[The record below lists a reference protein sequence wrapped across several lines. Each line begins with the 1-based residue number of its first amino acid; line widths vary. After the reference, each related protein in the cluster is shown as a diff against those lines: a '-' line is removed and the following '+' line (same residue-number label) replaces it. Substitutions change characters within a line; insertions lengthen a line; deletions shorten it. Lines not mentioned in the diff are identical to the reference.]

1 MGQRALFHMAIA
13 AVRSLMVLLF
23 LCCLLSAGAAVT
35 PLPVLDSTTDT
46 LLTAAL
52 AGPMSGSDEIVFA
65 LRKPG
70 KDGHWYANFSY
81 YAEGPQR
88 VTYEPGGKLL
98 KLNLRTGVLT
108 TLLDDPL
115 GGVRDP
121 QVHYGGK
128 TIVFSYRKG
137 EDTHYHLYE
146 IGIDGTGLRQLTDGD
161 YDDIEPAYLPD
172 GGIMFVSSRCK
183 RWVNCWLTQVAVLHR
198 CDADGTNIRQ
208 ISSNNEH
215 ENTPWPLPDG
225 RILYQRWEYV
235 DRSQVHY
242 HHLWTTNPDG
252 SGQMTYYGNMEPGIL
267 MIDAK
272 PIPGTGKVL
281 SLFSPG
287 HGSREHAGKP
297 TIIDP
302 KAGPDALGS
311 ARTVH
316 EDANFRDPYPLS
328 EDLFLVA
335 RDQRLYLMDGSGAL
349 QVIYEIPEAERAAGF
364 TCHEPRPIQSRPVE
378 LVIPPRSKPGEST
391 GRFVLANIYEG
402 RNMAGVAPGEIKKLL
417 VLESLPKPIN
427 YTGGMEPLSYG
438 GTFTLERVM
447 GTVPVEP
454 DGSAYFETPALRSL
468 ILVALDEKD
477 LAVKRM
483 QSFFTVQP
491 GEVMSCVG
499 CHEQRTR
506 TVLPAS
512 GLQAMNREPS
522 PIAPIAD
529 VPDIFDFPRDIQP
542 ILDRLCVD
550 CHDYRPGVQGG
561 PMAGH
566 VILTGD
572 RGPLYSHSYFTLSA
586 LRQFSDGRNAP
597 KSNYAPRTLGS
608 AASPLLKMLEGTH
621 HGVQATQRERT
632 MVRLWIETGAPYP
645 GTYAGLGSGM
655 VGGYAENII
664 DRRDL
669 SWPWVDTA
677 RRVLG
682 SRCATCHSGATM
694 LPDSPSD
701 NMAMPPWEINYSD
714 PRLRFSRHILY
725 NLSRPERSLQILA
738 PLSVEAGGLG
748 ICKGADGSVVFKDTG
763 DNDYRVLLAAIEEI
777 KAYLDTIKR
786 FDMPGFQ
793 PQKPYIR
800 EMRRYG
806 ILPADFPDD
815 GAINPYET
823 DRAYWESL
831 WWKPPAPVQP
841 VASRAP

>member
-1 MGQRALFHMAIA
+1 MG
-13 AVRSLMVLLF
+13 RSDWVYKRGVVWGLPVVLLF
-23 LCCLLSAGAAVT
+23 LGIVPRGFAEGK
-35 PLPVLDSTTDT
+35 PLPVLDSTSDA
-46 LLTAAL
+46 LLTEALSGPLAA
-52 AGPMSGSDEIVFA
+52 SDEIVFA

-98 KLNLRTGVLT
+98 KLNLRTGALT

-115 GGVRDP
+115 GGIRDP
-121 QVHYGGK
+121 QVHYDGK
-128 TIVFSYRKG
+128 TILFSYRPG
-137 EDTHYHLYE
+137 EEVHFHLYE
-146 IGIDGTGLRQLTDGD
+146 IGADGTGLRQLTEGD

-198 CDADGTNIRQ
+198 CDRDGGNIRQ
-208 ISSNNEH
+208 LSSNNEH

-272 PIPGTGKVL
+272 PIPGTGGVL
-281 SLFSPG
+281 AIFSPG

-302 KAGPDALGS
+302 KAGPDSLGS

-316 EDANFRDPYPLS
+316 EDTNFRDPYPLA
-328 EDLFLVA
+328 EGLFLVA
-335 RDQRLYLMDGSGAL
+335 RDHRIYLMNGTGAL
-349 QVIYEIPEAERAAGF
+349 QVIYEVSEDERAAGF
-364 TCHEPRPIQSRPVE
+364 TCHEPRPIQGRPLE
-378 LVIPPRSKPGEST
+378 PVIPPRSKPGERT

-468 ILVALDEKD
+468 ILVALDEQD

-512 GLQAMNREPS
+512 GLLAMNREPS
-522 PIAPIAD
+522 VIEPVPD
-529 VPDIFDFPRDIQP
+529 VPDVFDFPRDIQP

-550 CHDYRPGVQGG
+550 CHDYRAGLQGG

-608 AASPLLKMLEGTH
+608 AASPLLKMLSGSH
-621 HGVQATQRERT
+621 YGVQATERERT
-632 MVRLWIETGAPYP
+632 IVRLWIETGAPYP

-669 SWPWVDTA
+669 AWPWVDTA
-677 RRVLG
+677 RRVLSG
-682 SRCATCHSGATM
+682 RCATCHSGALQ
-694 LPDSPSD
+694 LPESPSD
-701 NMAMPPWEINYSD
+701 NMGMPPWDIKYGD

-748 ICKGADGSVVFKDTG
+748 ICKGPDGAAVFAGTG
-763 DNDYRVLLAAIEEI
+763 DPDYRALLAAVEET

-831 WWKPPAPVQP
+831 WWSPPAPVEP
-841 VASRAP
+841 IASRAR